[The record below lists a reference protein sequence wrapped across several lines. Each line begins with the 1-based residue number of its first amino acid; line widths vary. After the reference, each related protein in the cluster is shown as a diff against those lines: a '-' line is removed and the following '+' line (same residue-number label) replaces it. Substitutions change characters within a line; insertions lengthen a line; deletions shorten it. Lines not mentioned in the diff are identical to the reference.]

1 MRDKDLYAQ
10 ILGITYPWMVRE
22 VELQLEKGEVVVH
35 LDLAPEYAL
44 TCPVC
49 GRVAP
54 GYDTRQRRWRHLDT
68 CQYRTVLVADVPR
81 VECKEHGVHQMAVS
95 WSEPGS
101 QFTALFEALAIDWM
115 KEASLSA
122 VCRLLGISWDMAAGI
137 QERAVR
143 RGLERREAVS
153 PKRIGVDETSFQK
166 RHEYVTVVSNQET
179 GEVLHVADD
188 RSQASLDDF
197 YLGLS
202 ETQRAGI
209 ESVCMDLS
217 ALSAQAGMWAPYIS
231 STQRYVPGARE
242 KIAFDKFHVAKHLG
256 DAVDRVRRCEHKELL
271 DQGRDDLKGT
281 RYLWLRKG
289 ENLSPQ
295 HWEDLNALRRRTLKT
310 AEAWAVK
317 EMVMSLWGYK
327 TRGWARKA
335 WKHCLQWA
343 KLTGLAPV
351 VSVAEMLERHLQ
363 GILNALVL
371 RVTNGLAEGIN
382 SRIQWIKKMAC
393 GFRNRDRFRRA
404 ILFHLG
410 GLDLYPASVKQS

>member
-10 ILGITYPWMVRE
+10 ILGITYPWVVRE
-22 VELQLEKGEVVVH
+22 VELRLAEGEVVVH
-35 LDLAPEYAL
+35 LDLAPDYAL
-44 TCPVC
+44 TCPLC
-49 GRVAP
+49 GKAAP

-81 VECKEHGVHQMAVS
+81 VECKEHGVHQMGVS

-153 PKRIGVDETSFQK
+153 PKRICVDETSFQK

-188 RSQASLDDF
+188 RRQASLDDF

-202 ETQRAGI
+202 ETQLAGI
-209 ESVCMDLS
+209 ESVCMD
-217 ALSAQAGMWAPYIS
+217 MWNPYIS
-231 STQRYVPGARE
+231 STQKYVPDARE

-256 DAVDRVRRCEHKELL
+256 DAVDRVRRSEHKELL
-271 DQGRDDLKGT
+271 DQGRNDLKGT
-281 RYLWLRKG
+281 RYLWLRNP

-295 HWEDLNALRRRTLKT
+295 HWADLKDLRRRTLKT

-317 EMVMSLWGYK
+317 EMMMSLWGYK

-335 WKHCLQWA
+335 WKRCLRWA
-343 KLTGLAPV
+343 KLTGLGPV
-351 VSVAEMLERHLQ
+351 VSVAKMLERHLQ
-363 GILNALVL
+363 GILNAIVL
-371 RVTNGLAEGIN
+371 RATNGLAEGIN
-382 SRIQWIKKMAC
+382 SRIQRIKRLAC

-410 GLDLYPASVKQS
+410 GLDLYPASVKHS